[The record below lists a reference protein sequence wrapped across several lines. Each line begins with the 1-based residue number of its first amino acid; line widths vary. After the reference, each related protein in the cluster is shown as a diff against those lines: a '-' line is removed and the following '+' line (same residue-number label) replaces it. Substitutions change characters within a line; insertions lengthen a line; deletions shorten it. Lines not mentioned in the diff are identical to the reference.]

1 MLPTNPK
8 SLDFEVPDLYSTTYS
23 GENFLIYDSTLK
35 KT

>member
-8 SLDFEVPDLYSTTYS
+8 SSDFEVPELYSTTHS
-23 GENFLIYDSTLK
+23 GENFLIYDSTY